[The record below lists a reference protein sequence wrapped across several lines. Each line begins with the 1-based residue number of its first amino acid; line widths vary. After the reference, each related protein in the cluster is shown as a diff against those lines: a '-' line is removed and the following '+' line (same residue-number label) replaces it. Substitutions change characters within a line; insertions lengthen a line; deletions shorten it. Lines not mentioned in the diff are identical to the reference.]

1 MQTLPLLT
9 RRISRGIHAYSVKR
23 LCWFLTPPRLQK
35 LVRWPNITLSP
46 TPCASL
52 ADINVHAICPSVCVS
67 WVVKIKLASRCDG
80 RAHCLVLSCIPGG
93 RHIHRRLLF
102 CTCQVSP
109 YHGCSKLQDFTP
121 GLVAACSPALASLH
135 VFPLAAPHNRYD
147 RS

>member
-1 MQTLPLLT
+1 MPTLPLLT

-93 RHIHRRLLF
+93 TSHTPEAFVLYLSSFTLSRLLQAAGF
-102 CTCQVSP
+102 YPRPCC
-109 YHGCSKLQDFTP
+109 CMFACAR
-121 GLVAACSPALASLH
+121 VATR
-135 VFPLAAPHNRYD
+135 FPPCGAPQ
-147 RS
+147 